1 MKAPAITSLAARVV
15 RGWPLALWT
24 AALLFSAPL
33 AAEEVRLNY
42 DSRGNVIAIED
53 ASAAQTLR
61 VQRFA
66 PSYGRPGDGITVVGT
81 GFSTTPSSNQ
91 AKIGGVTANV
101 TAAAADHLKVTV
113 TSGAVS
119 GPIAVTV
126 GANTATSTQ
135 NFTVLP
141 STLTAADITSAT
153 EMVVD
158 APAVRV
164 NTLANRNALVSFAAQ
179 PGDLLS
185 FQFTQLDLPNLG
197 SATYQVFNPSGA
209 SIASG
214 TLYEHVRSIHLPP
227 IAAGGRYALYF
238 KSTVTLRTQLLLE
251 SAASIAVD
259 GAFTASGT
267 SFRGQSRRLRFAGTT
282 GQNLG
287 FALAD
292 RSVSPAPNASL
303 GNPIFAKPDGSVLS
317 SLSNLP
323 QSGNYSVLVSPNSY
337 ATQSSFK
344 AWVSNDLTATL
355 TLNQLTT
362 AAVTRPGQAYR
373 YSVTGTAG
381 QRLRLAA
388 KTTTSVPVS
397 QRIAFYIYKPDG
409 SCLEPAVCYYNGAF
423 GDNVYTLPPLPVSGT
438 YTVLADVNPYDE
450 SSATFSAPF
459 ALSEEIAASL
469 TIDGSAV
476 DVATTAPGQFIRATF
491 AGTAGQNL
499 GFAYTDLSL
508 TPAGAYINTPQI
520 FAPNGAQITSLT
532 NLPQTGTYAILIP
545 LSAQTMTASMKLW
558 LSADLT
564 GTTAINQPTT
574 SAVTR
579 PGQAYRYTFSGTAG
593 QKLWVHTGPTT
604 TVPPNYNA
612 AVYIYKPDGSCLYV
626 NCYVI
631 AGGSHSSVEMPAL
644 PVSGTYTAAV
654 DVAPNALSQNATFST
669 TFTLAEELAPVLA
682 VDGSATAIST
692 SVPGQYLRA
701 TFTGTAGQNLGF
713 GYDNFSLLPSGA
725 YVQTLD
731 FFAPNGADIDNLSNL
746 PQSGTYSVFM
756 RFSPQTTQAGMNL
769 WLSSDVTGTLS
780 AGTAAA
786 VSTTRP
792 GQAARYSYAGTAGQQ
807 LRVATSGT
815 ATTAPASQ
823 RVAVYV
829 YRPDGSCQYS
839 GCYFNA
845 NTGSGHIDLPAL
857 PTSGTYTVVFDI
869 NPYDNAN
876 ASFSTN
882 VTLTVLNP

>member
-1 MKAPAITSLAARVV
+1 MTSPAITPLAARLV

-24 AALLFSAPL
+24 IALFFAAPL

-113 TSGAVS
+113 TGGAVS

-197 SATYQVFNPSGA
+197 SATYQVFNPSGV

-227 IAAGGRYALYF
+227 ITAGGRYALYF

-251 SAASIAVD
+251 SAAPIAVD

-267 SFRGQSRRLRFAGTT
+267 SFRGQSRRLKFAGTT

-303 GNPIFAKPDGSVLS
+303 GSPVFAKPDGSVLS

-323 QSGNYSVLVSPNSY
+323 QSGNYSVLLSPNSY

-344 AWVSNDLTATL
+344 AWVSNDLTASL

-388 KTTTSVPVS
+388 KTTTSVPLN
-397 QRIAFYIYKPDG
+397 QRIAFYFYKPDG

-423 GDNVYTLPPLPVSGT
+423 SDNVYTLPPLPVSGT
-438 YTVLADVNPYDE
+438 YTVLADINPYDD

-459 ALSEEIAASL
+459 ALSEEVAASL

-476 DVATTAPGQFIRATF
+476 DVATTAPGQYIRASFT
-491 AGTAGQNL
+491 ATAGQNL
-499 GFAYTDLSL
+499 GFAYTDVSL
-508 TPAGAYINTPQI
+508 TPAGAYVNTPQI

-593 QKLWVHTGPTT
+593 QKLWLHTTPT
-604 TVPPNYNA
+604 VSMPASMGA
-612 AVYIYKPDGSCLYV
+612 AVYVYKPDGSCLYSA
-626 NCYVI
+626 CYATTV
-631 AGGSHSSVEMPAL
+631 SSYDAIELPVL
-644 PVSGTYTAAV
+644 PVSGTYRVLV
-654 DVAPNALSQNATFST
+654 DIHPYASNQNATFST
-669 TFTLAEELAPVLA
+669 TFTLAEELAPTLA
-682 VDGSATAIST
+682 IDGSASSIST
-692 SVPGQYLRA
+692 SIPGQYVRA
-701 TFTGTAGQNLGF
+701 TFAGTAGQNLGF
-713 GYDNFSLLPSGA
+713 GYNNFSLLPAGE
-725 YVQTLD
+725 YLQTLS
-731 FFAPNGADIDNLSNL
+731 FIAPNGAALTSLSNL
-746 PQSGTYSVFM
+746 PQTGTYSVFL
-756 RFSPQTTQAGMNL
+756 RFSAKTAEATANL
-769 WLSSDVTGTLS
+769 WLSSDVTGSFT
-780 AGTAAA
+780 AGTATS
-786 VSTTRP
+786 VSVGRI
-792 GQAARYSYAGTAGQQ
+792 GQLARYSYAGTAGQQ
-807 LRVATSGT
+807 LRLSTTAT
-815 ATTAPASQ
+815 ATTPASQ
-823 RVAVYV
+823 GVVVYV
-829 YRPDGSCQYS
+829 YKPDGSYLYS
-839 GCYFNA
+839 GWYYNIA
-845 NTGSGHIDLPAL
+845 DGSAQTNLPAL
-857 PTSGTYTVVFDI
+857 PTTGNYTFVFDI
-869 NPYDNAN
+869 NPYGNGN
-876 ASFSTN
+876 STFSTSA
-882 VTLTVLNP
+882 TLTVLNP